1 MNKFKISIL
10 FAGGAAFLV
19 GCADINQQQAVDFD
33 KTVTAANTTFSG
45 ALDTAQTLQVADNT
59 HNLAE
64 TPTKGEPDAS
74 QLQPQLSDRI
84 KSHLLAHFT
93 LLSQYSSN
101 LAKLTGNQTDFATGM
116 SGLNGALS
124 KDLNDGNALSGTI
137 GGVSLLT
144 SAQAQSMQKDVSTLS
159 GAVSVMGEA
168 IIKAYSEEKAYKVA
182 SQYDSAVS
190 DYCSD
195 LQSLIARDPN
205 NPQRAGLTAVLWH
218 AYDTALTDTWHD
230 LHDLHPD
237 NPMDVAQRQTLLTHY
252 NLLLDGQKA
261 DVAKLLALREALGH
275 IAQAHH
281 QLVSKQKGSFFT
293 EIANAYAE
301 VNGLVGDYKTGTTAK

>member
-218 AYDTALTDTWHD
+218 A
-230 LHDLHPD
+230 
-237 NPMDVAQRQTLLTHY
+237 
-252 NLLLDGQKA
+252 
-261 DVAKLLALREALGH
+261 
-275 IAQAHH
+275 
-281 QLVSKQKGSFFT
+281 
-293 EIANAYAE
+293 
-301 VNGLVGDYKTGTTAK
+301 